1 MSDLVAVLAFVV
13 CAAAIFL
20 AGGRLSYYGDQIAEL
35 TGLGGAWIGLI
46 LMAFVTSLP
55 ELMVGISSVSLV
67 GSADLAVGD
76 VLGSCAINLLILASL
91 DIFVPSRRRLFGMAS
106 HSHVMAAAL
115 GIVLF
120 ATVGVGLMSGDSL
133 ALTPWIGLSS
143 IAFLVIYLAS
153 VRFIFRYSQDAPD
166 PAVQPPLDDTLASP
180 APDRARLLRAITRY
194 ALFAAVVVA
203 AAVALP
209 PAAEAIARMSGL
221 QESFVGTVF
230 LALSTSLPE
239 LAVSLAAIRMG
250 AIDMAVGNILGS
262 NLFNILILSVDDA
275 FYRGGLLLADASGS
289 HLLTVFATIA
299 MSGVAIVGLTIPSA
313 GKRFLLAGDAA
324 LMLLIY
330 GGNATML
337 YLLQR

>member
-1 MSDLVAVLAFVV
+1 M
-13 CAAAIFL
+13 
-20 AGGRLSYYGDQIAEL
+20 
-35 TGLGGAWIGLI
+35 
-46 LMAFVTSLP
+46 
-55 ELMVGISSVSLV
+55 
-67 GSADLAVGD
+67 
-76 VLGSCAINLLILASL
+76 
-91 DIFVPSRRRLFGMAS
+91 
-106 HSHVMAAAL
+106 
-115 GIVLF
+115 
-120 ATVGVGLMSGDSL
+120 
-133 ALTPWIGLSS
+133 
-143 IAFLVIYLAS
+143 
-153 VRFIFRYSQDAPD
+153 
-166 PAVQPPLDDTLASP
+166 
-180 APDRARLLRAITRY
+180 
-194 ALFAAVVVA
+194 VA

>member
-1 MSDLVAVLAFVV
+1 MTAWIIFAVSGLVVVLAG
-13 CAAAIFL
+13 I
-20 AGGRLSYYGDQIAEL
+20 RLTRSGETIAEV
-35 TGLGGAWIGLI
+35 TGLGGAW
-46 LMAFVTSLP
+46 
-55 ELMVGISSVSLV
+55 VG
-67 GSADLAVGD
+67 AV
-76 VLGSCAINLLILASL
+76 
-91 DIFVPSRRRLFGMAS
+91 
-106 HSHVMAAAL
+106 
-115 GIVLF
+115 
-120 ATVGVGLMSGDSL
+120 
-133 ALTPWIGLSS
+133 
-143 IAFLVIYLAS
+143 
-153 VRFIFRYSQDAPD
+153 FI
-166 PAVQPPLDDTLASP
+166 
-180 APDRARLLRAITRY
+180 
-194 ALFAAVVVA
+194 
-203 AAVALP
+203 
-209 PAAEAIARMSGL
+209 AIA
-221 QESFVGTVF
+221 
-230 LALSTSLPE
+230 TSLPE